1 MPTRKSTLAEIRYL
15 LDLQRHA
22 EERLATLSPDV
33 FRDETLYKKNRG
45 KLQQRIDS
53 NRRDL
58 EEALESYALFPQRH
72 YDRHSQGLNAR
83 FSSGAFES
91 NVFIMTRFPAAG
103 KAGAER
109 LNEVIDRVK
118 TAVADRGYMP
128 RMASH
133 AVHHAWLWD
142 NVELNMLG
150 SKYGVAILEDQ
161 CQPELNPNV
170 AMEWGWML
178 GMGREV
184 LMLREKH
191 FGHLRADWA
200 GRLDKTFAWDDPGSG
215 IEQAVVE
222 FLPPRGGG

>member
-33 FRDETLYKKNRG
+33 FRDETLYEKNRG

-109 LNEVIDRVK
+109 LNEVIDRVE
-118 TAVADRGYMP
+118 AICRAWRPMP
-128 RMASH
+128 
-133 AVHHAWLWD
+133 
-142 NVELNMLG
+142 
-150 SKYGVAILEDQ
+150 
-161 CQPELNPNV
+161 
-170 AMEWGWML
+170 
-178 GMGREV
+178 
-184 LMLREKH
+184 
-191 FGHLRADWA
+191 F
-200 GRLDKTFAWDDPGSG
+200 TTPGSG
-215 IEQAVVE
+215 TTLSSTCSAASTASP
-222 FLPPRGGG
+222 FWKTSASRS